1 MEEKEVLS
9 KKDNILLLLSL
20 VSIIIY
26 SVLIFKFHLLS
37 LALTTIMILVTS
49 TIISLIVKRSFNKDL
64 LIEIKEVLY
73 ILTFSLLPTLIFAII
88 LPYMLFRNN
97 FFSIYTIILA
107 YVLPTLFVFFILLH
121 IFDYVIKNK
130 PVRYGYMTLV
140 SLIIAVVITTLF
152 LVATAFSTDYIHGE
166 KSKVFYEDYKVL
178 EFESTDYSD
187 LKIFNEI
194 EEFQNTMLNGAEE
207 ENTEFISYDIN
218 NNFCYTNNCITNVFD
233 KGFNIVE
240 LVIRVVVTNG
250 ILEIANEELKHI
262 NSEEYLEN
270 FTSLEE
276 YESHLIAGVNTVQ
289 PQFGLSEESQELRSL
304 TESDFSYKDYKE
316 KIENDGRFQSF
327 SGITQTFVFGEDNSI
342 FLESLSHTVK
352 HTTLFKEFIKFV
364 VNISIYFEDKQENH
378 ELIMLI
384 YENKGVEE
392 SLESSVI
399 RNKILH
405 YYLVEG
411 Y

>member
-1 MEEKEVLS
+1 
-9 KKDNILLLLSL
+9 
-20 VSIIIY
+20 
-26 SVLIFKFHLLS
+26 
-37 LALTTIMILVTS
+37 
-49 TIISLIVKRSFNKDL
+49 
-64 LIEIKEVLY
+64 
-73 ILTFSLLPTLIFAII
+73 
-88 LPYMLFRNN
+88 
-97 FFSIYTIILA
+97 
-107 YVLPTLFVFFILLH
+107 
-121 IFDYVIKNK
+121 
-130 PVRYGYMTLV
+130 MTLV